1 MSITGIIQ
9 KLLVVFL
16 IILISCGEKPKT
28 TASFVDAGG
37 DSSILSIEAV
47 RKNYERSYTQPT
59 TFSGLDEGKP
69 GEEIRIAGKYYCVLN
84 SEFSIP
90 EKLIPDNK
98 QEFKTHDFA
107 ADIFIMSNKDTI
119 LIKTITINEFKGNIP
134 SNLFEYGVLSEPVF
148 IGYNEKDD
156 QFDFHIGISI
166 PLTNTAVSRIAGIK
180 RDGELVIRK

>member
-1 MSITGIIQ
+1 MQ

-28 TASFVDAGG
+28 TASFVNAAG
-37 DSSILSIEAV
+37 DSSILSIDAV
-47 RKNYERSYTQPT
+47 RRNYERSYTQAT

-84 SEFSIP
+84 SVLTIP

-98 QEFKTHDFA
+98 QEFKTHEFA
-107 ADIFIMSNKDTI
+107 TDILIISNRDTI
-119 LIKTITINEFKGNIP
+119 LGKTITVKDFKRNIP
-134 SNLFEYGVLSEPVF
+134 SNLAEYGVLSEPVF
-148 IGYNEKDD
+148 VGYNEKDD
-156 QFDFHIGISI
+156 QFDFHFGISI

-180 RDGELVIRK
+180 RDGELVIRE